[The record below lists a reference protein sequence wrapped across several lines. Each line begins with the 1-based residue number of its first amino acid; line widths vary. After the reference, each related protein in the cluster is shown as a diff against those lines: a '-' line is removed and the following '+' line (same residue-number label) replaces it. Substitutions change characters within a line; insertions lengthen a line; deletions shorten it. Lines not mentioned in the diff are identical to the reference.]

1 MYGHIN
7 VVPSDYNASSCVIYE
22 YNTMLSLFIFSNDT
36 EILVSIFQLFETNFL
51 IKLCLRQG

>member
-1 MYGHIN
+1 MLCHLIITL
-7 VVPSDYNASSCVIYE
+7 VTASSCVIYE
-22 YNTMLSLFIFSNDT
+22 YNTMLSLFIFNNDT